1 MSDLAKFIVLEG
13 LDGVGKTTLV
23 SGLAEFYGGVFM
35 NTPGEMFANIRS
47 TVLTA
52 LEEDQLGRAL
62 FYAATVSAQGC
73 KARQILNSGQSVIMD
88 RYWASTIA
96 YAKARGVT
104 ANLDPLAPEF
114 ECPDVVV
121 LITLDEQ
128 HRRIRLRK
136 RGMTDE
142 DYETLDS
149 SFNQR
154 VMRELTS
161 RCSVQVDVS
170 GLDERDAVLRVADA
184 VEKYIKEYPSCCE
197 AP

>member
-1 MSDLAKFIVLEG
+1 MSKRAKFVVLEG
-13 LDGVGKTTLV
+13 LDGVGKTTLA
-23 SGLAEFYGGVFM
+23 SGLAEHYRGVHM
-35 NTPGEMFANIRS
+35 DTPGERFTDIRS

-62 FYAATVSAQGC
+62 FYAATVSAQGR
-73 KARQILNSGQSVIMD
+73 KARQIISSGQSVIMD

-104 ANLDPLAPEF
+104 ANLDPLTLEF

-128 HRRIRLRK
+128 HRRTRLRK

-142 DYETLDS
+142 DHETLDS
-149 SFNQR
+149 SFNQL
-154 VMRELTS
+154 VISELTS

-170 GLDERDAVLRVADA
+170 GLDKDAAVVHVAHAIDT
-184 VEKYIKEYPSCCE
+184 YIEDFQECSQ
-197 AP
+197 AQ